1 MTSLGQRAAHATW
14 WSLLEIASRYG
25 VQFGV
30 TIVLAR
36 LLTPEDFGLIAM
48 LIVFTSLGATLVD
61 AGFGTALI
69 QRRQITPDD
78 ETTVFVFALL
88 SGTLVGALIWL
99 AAPFIAHLYH
109 QPRLVSLTH
118 LVVWVLPLGGLC
130 AVPDALLT
138 KRLDFRKRATAE
150 ILASTVS
157 GTMAVIL
164 AWRGLGVWSIAW
176 QIVLASGMRVLLLWI
191 FAAWKPAGRFTLPSF
206 RRLFGFGGFM
216 LSARLLDTLSNR
228 AQLLLLGWLFN
239 ASTLGFYTLAQNA
252 QQAPTDLMGAVLSR
266 VGLPVFSEIS
276 GHPGKL
282 RKALQFTLRA
292 SLFLFLP
299 CMIGLSLLA
308 KPAIQI
314 VYGERWISA
323 APIMALLAL
332 ASALWPVHVLNLA
345 ALTSQGRADRF
356 LRLEI
361 VKKVVTLSLVI
372 ATSPWGPVAVA
383 WAVLASSLV
392 SAFINTHYSRH
403 MLGYGLRA
411 QIFDQRLTLLLC
423 AIAAAAGWTILHWTR
438 ASLWHT
444 LSAIAAAAA
453 IYIGGAFLFRN
464 KALDD
469 LKEVGRA
476 LLESRRARGMGRSL

>member
-1 MTSLGQRAAHATW
+1 
-14 WSLLEIASRYG
+14 
-25 VQFGV
+25 
-30 TIVLAR
+30 
-36 LLTPEDFGLIAM
+36 
-48 LIVFTSLGATLVD
+48 
-61 AGFGTALI
+61 
-69 QRRQITPDD
+69 
-78 ETTVFVFALL
+78 
-88 SGTLVGALIWL
+88 
-99 AAPFIAHLYH
+99 
-109 QPRLVSLTH
+109 
-118 LVVWVLPLGGLC
+118 
-130 AVPDALLT
+130 
-138 KRLDFRKRATAE
+138 
-150 ILASTVS
+150 
-157 GTMAVIL
+157 
-164 AWRGLGVWSIAW
+164 
-176 QIVLASGMRVLLLWI
+176 MRVLLLWI
-191 FAAWKPAGRFTLPSF
+191 FAAWKPAGRFTLAAF
-206 RRLFGFGGFM
+206 RRLFGFGGYM

-276 GHPGKL
+276 GQPEKL
-282 RKALQFTLRA
+282 RKALQFTLRV

-308 KPAIQI
+308 KPAIQV

-345 ALTSQGRADRF
+345 TLTSQGRADRF

-361 VKKVVTLSLVI
+361 VKKVVTLALVI
-372 ATSPWGPVAVA
+372 AASPWGPVAVA

-392 SAFINTHYSRH
+392 SAFINTHYSKH

-411 QIFDQRLTLLLC
+411 QILDQRLTLLLC
-423 AIAAAAGWTILHWTR
+423 ALAAAAGWTILHWTQ

-453 IYIGGAFLFRN
+453 IYIGGAYLFRN

-469 LKEVGRA
+469 LSEVGRA
-476 LLESRRARGMGRSL
+476 LLESRHARGMGPSS